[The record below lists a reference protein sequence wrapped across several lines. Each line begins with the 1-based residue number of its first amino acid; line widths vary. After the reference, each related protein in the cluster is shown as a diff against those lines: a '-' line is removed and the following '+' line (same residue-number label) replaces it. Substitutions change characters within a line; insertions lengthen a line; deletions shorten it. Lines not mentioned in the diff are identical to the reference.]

1 MQAIE
6 ELRKLAEEQEKAQE
20 KEENIETG
28 EEKQETAE
36 QNAIVESKKA
46 IDKIS
51 VSDIKVSVDTSKSM
65 EEQAEDVVGA
75 MATAAAVQ
83 DEKTAQELTVK
94 KAEELKSK
102 ATKKL
107 TEAQAAEID
116 ATTRKQEAERKKHE
130 AVLETFGIKKQLPT
144 YLRVILLAILTV
156 PYILLNIIIGIPCG
170 LLKVIIDNIDNVILR
185 YQAVDDK
192 NKPKL
197 KVTVWI
203 LLVFAVL
210 AAAALI
216 TLKVLGKI

>member
-1 MQAIE
+1 MQSIE

>member
-1 MQAIE
+1 MQSRE
-6 ELRKLAEEQEKAQE
+6 ELRKLAEEQEKAKE

>member
-1 MQAIE
+1 MQSIE

-36 QNAIVESKKA
+36 QNAIIESKKA

>member
-1 MQAIE
+1 MQSIE
-6 ELRKLAEEQEKAQE
+6 ELRKLAEEQEKAKE

-51 VSDIKVSVDTSKSM
+51 VSEIKVSVDTSKSM

>member
-1 MQAIE
+1 MQSIE
-6 ELRKLAEEQEKAQE
+6 ELRKLAEEQEKAKE

-197 KVTVWI
+197 KATVWI

>member
-1 MQAIE
+1 MQSIE
-6 ELRKLAEEQEKAQE
+6 ELRKLAEEQEKAKE

>member
-1 MQAIE
+1 MQSIE

-144 YLRVILLAILTV
+144 YLRVILLTILTV

>member
-28 EEKQETAE
+28 EEKQETTE